1 MTDNRSAIDPE
12 GRILATRTQA
22 RGRRGGALVPVA
34 FVLIL
39 AIAAAIGWLSFSG
52 PGHTGP
58 IAYLDL
64 APPAAKTDAAPAPEV
79 LPLATSAG
87 NETIAA
93 KPGAHAEHQPVPSP
107 AEPAKPEQEA
117 AGAPTTPPAAS
128 PPLDAPRSAE
138 APAAE
143 PAPSGTPADAPQA
156 TSPPADATPP
166 PPPALALAPAPDP
179 KLVQQAPDGPLPVVA
194 SNGRTAF
201 QAYARPFDK
210 SVSGPRVA
218 VIVASV
224 GLKQNFTRNAIR
236 NLPPEVTLAFT
247 PYAKGLNDWVTEAR
261 ENGHEV
267 LLQVPMEP
275 VDYPSNDPGPQTLL
289 TSLTPADNQK
299 RMDWVMGRTTGYVG
313 VLTLMGSRF
322 TTDANALQPVID
334 TLKKRGLM
342 FVDSR
347 AATRTLGPRM
357 AAAAGVPGA
366 SVSVVLDQRPTRAAI
381 DQRLAELERA
391 AQASGAAVG
400 IAAEGAP
407 VVLDAISAW
416 AAGLSAR
423 GLVLAPVSAVANRQ
437 AAE

>member
-1 MTDNRSAIDPE
+1 VAYDRNTFDPE
-12 GRILATRTQA
+12 GRIQASTALARA
-22 RGRRGGALVPVA
+22 RRGGALVPIAFAIILVVA
-34 FVLIL
+34 G
-39 AIAAAIGWLSFSG
+39 AIGWLSFTG
-52 PGHTGP
+52 PKETGP

-64 APPAAKTDAAPAPEV
+64 APPAAKPDVTPAPEV
-79 LPLATSAG
+79 LTLGTSAG

-107 AEPAKPEQEA
+107 EEPAKLEQGTAGVPAEPAA
-117 AGAPTTPPAAS
+117 AAS
-128 PPLDAPRSAE
+128 PPLTAAPTEAPAAPTSAA

-143 PAPSGTPADAPQA
+143 PAAASPT
-156 TSPPADATPP
+156 PPA
-166 PPPALALAPAPDP
+166 PPALALAPAPDP
-179 KLVQQAPDGPLPVVA
+179 KLVQQAPEGLLPVVA
-194 SNGRTAF
+194 ANGRTAF

-210 SVSGPRVA
+210 AVNAPRVA
-218 VIVASV
+218 VIVASL
-224 GLKQNFTRNAIR
+224 GLRQSFTRNAIR
-236 NLPPEVTLAFT
+236 NLPAEVTLAFT
-247 PYAKGLNDWVTEAR
+247 PYAKGLDDWVVEAR
-261 ENGHEV
+261 ENGHEI

-275 VDYPSNDPGPQTLL
+275 IDYPSNDPGPQTLL

-299 RMDWVMGRTTGYVG
+299 RMDWILGRTTGYVG
-313 VLTLMGSRF
+313 LLTLMGSRF

-357 AAAAGVPGA
+357 AAASGVPTA
-366 SVSVVLDQRPTRAAI
+366 SVSVVLDQRPTRTAI

-391 AQASGAAVG
+391 AQANGAAIG

-407 VVLDAISAW
+407 VVLEAISAW
-416 AAGLSAR
+416 AAGLPAR
-423 GLVLAPVSAVANRQ
+423 GVVLAPVTALANRQ